1 MWSQY
6 GARACAIQVGF
17 QKDSKWM
24 YSGSEDGT
32 VKLWD
37 MRAPGFQREYASR
50 GAVNTVVLHP
60 NQGELVSGA
69 HHWTRSC
76 ITLEQLHIKE
86 SSCAQHNG
94 AKARRRHSVAL
105 CNTVQGCETWQQ
117 NHVTASR

>member
-1 MWSQY
+1 
-6 GARACAIQVGF
+6 
-17 QKDSKWM
+17 M

-69 HHWTRSC
+69 HLR
-76 ITLEQLHIKE
+76 L
-86 SSCAQHNG
+86 CA
-94 AKARRRHSVAL
+94 
-105 CNTVQGCETWQQ
+105 
-117 NHVTASR
+117 ASRHVNAVTCPTLMDILGTRRAAPGSARNHTLGYGVGTHFRRLYLAQA

>member
-1 MWSQY
+1 MYCPLLLYQGTGTGKPAGKTPASK
-6 GARACAIQVGF
+6 ASCHKCDTMQVGF

-69 HHWTRSC
+69 SVKTH
-76 ITLEQLHIKE
+76 
-86 SSCAQHNG
+86 CA
-94 AKARRRHSVAL
+94 R
-105 CNTVQGCETWQQ
+105 C
-117 NHVTASR
+117 

>member
-1 MWSQY
+1 M
-6 GARACAIQVGF
+6 QVGF

-69 HHWTRSC
+69 LPATP
-76 ITLEQLHIKE
+76 
-86 SSCAQHNG
+86 
-94 AKARRRHSVAL
+94 L
-105 CNTVQGCETWQQ
+105 CLT
-117 NHVTASR
+117 SLL

>member
-1 MWSQY
+1 M
-6 GARACAIQVGF
+6 QVGF

-69 HHWTRSC
+69 PPPTSRPH
-76 ITLEQLHIKE
+76 ITVVRFSSHLH
-86 SSCAQHNG
+86 CLQHQF
-94 AKARRRHSVAL
+94 AL
-105 CNTVQGCETWQQ
+105 
-117 NHVTASR
+117 

>member
-1 MWSQY
+1 
-6 GARACAIQVGF
+6 
-17 QKDSKWM
+17 M

-69 HHWTRSC
+69 LDCRAHCLAWHW
-76 ITLEQLHIKE
+76 
-86 SSCAQHNG
+86 
-94 AKARRRHSVAL
+94 
-105 CNTVQGCETWQQ
+105 NT
-117 NHVTASR
+117 